1 MVTIKNYSKTYDKN
15 KKAVDNV
22 SLTIEDGDLYGFI
35 GQNGAGKTT
44 TLKALVGVLPF
55 EEGEIVINGVNIKE
69 NPLECKKQLAFIP
82 DNPDLYEQLTGM
94 QYINFIADVY
104 GISKDER
111 KRLTEYYAT
120 KFEILGDL
128 NTPIQS
134 YSHGMKQ
141 KLALISAF
149 VHSPKLLV
157 LDEPFVGLDPRAS
170 FTVKQIMQEFCDKG
184 NSILF
189 STHVLEVA
197 QKICNKVAII
207 KQGKLIASGKMD
219 EITKDN
225 SLESVFMELTDD
237 EK

>member
-55 EEGEIVINGVNIKE
+55 EEGEIMINGVNIKE

-120 KFEILGDL
+120 KFEILDDL